1 MLQRKYSDIQKE
13 TERKQP
19 QQNETESKMENS
31 CDKSKTPSKT
41 IRKDIINSSSKTPI
55 VPKHPIFLVQRF
67 SCKERTKR
75 TILHKIRPK
84 MSKELKVVM
93 KKKKQ
98 PIQRKMVLKIL

>member
-1 MLQRKYSDIQKE
+1 
-13 TERKQP
+13 
-19 QQNETESKMENS
+19 MENS
-31 CDKSKTPSKT
+31 CDKSKTSSKT
-41 IRKDIINSSSKTPI
+41 IRKYSINSSSKTPI

-93 KKKKQ
+93 KKKKKTNSKKNRAQ
-98 PIQRKMVLKIL
+98 DTVKTAKHRPNSSCVR